1 VSSKRAAH
9 ELLTG
14 GALVGG
20 EVMHPND
27 IIAAALASHQKGEE
41 IAQRMVPPQD
51 ADVVAYITIRLH
63 APGTLSVQGH
73 IADQRMAL
81 QLLDHAREAITR
93 QVLDGGKV
101 VVPSRDVEVTPSIQ
115 LREMGDMPPNQRG
128 DG

>member
-1 VSSKRAAH
+1 MSTERAAK

-20 EVMHPND
+20 EVLHPND
-27 IIAAALASHQKGEE
+27 VIAAAIRAHKNGDE
-41 IAQRMVPPQD
+41 IAQRLVPPQD
-51 ADVVAYITIRLH
+51 ADTVAYLTVRLH
-63 APGTLSVQGH
+63 ATGALSVQGH

-93 QVLDGGKV
+93 QVLGGGKAMI
-101 VVPSRDVEVTPSIQ
+101 PSRDVEVVPSIP